1 MFRLKLFGSASIDGP
16 DGRVTG
22 RAVQRRRLG
31 LLALLAVAG
40 ERGMTRDKLVGYL
53 WPDSDA
59 ERARHLL
66 SDSVYRINQA
76 VGGEAVV
83 AVGDDLRLNPER
95 LPSDAWE
102 FAESME
108 RGDWERAVELHVAPF
123 LDGFFLTDADELE
136 RWVDGQRERLARES
150 ARALEALAERAERDG
165 SAVDAVQWWRML
177 AAQDPWSSR
186 IALRLMRALDSA
198 GERAA
203 ALQHA
208 RVHAQLLEDE
218 MGLTPD
224 AELLAFVTEL
234 RTRPPPALPPLP
246 ATRTSAEA
254 LAGSMTAP
262 DAAGAPG
269 SSDDAET
276 DAPSSPAR
284 GEPAVTPA
292 PRRARWMVA
301 AALVLLAATI
311 VAAAFVVSRSRE
323 RADAAGVPQALA
335 VLPFADLSADGAY
348 EYFADGLTEELMARL
363 ANVDGLNVV
372 GRTSVFAFKDEPIDV
387 RDIAA
392 RLNVTAV
399 LQGSVRHSGDRLRI
413 VVQLIDARNGYQLWT
428 DSYER
433 EVADVFVIQDD
444 ISRQIVTRLRGELSG
459 VDAARLT
466 ERSSAT
472 DDPEA
477 FNLYLKGRYEWHQR
491 TESSLRAAAEFF
503 QQAVDRAP
511 AYALAH
517 AGLGDAYAVL
527 GFYDFVPPRTAFPS
541 AAAAARRALELN
553 PSLVEPH
560 ATLGYVALYYDWD
573 WPQAES
579 EFRRAIETEPGYS
592 TAHQWYAN
600 YLTAMGRFDEAASRM
615 GTAMELDPLSVIANA
630 ALGWVHFYAGDYERT
645 IRQCTRAL
653 DLNRDFALAYLW
665 RGMAHMELGDT
676 AAALADH
683 EQSVRLS
690 GGSAIHVAAH
700 AHALAHTGRPQAAAT
715 LMAELVAR
723 TGSDYVPPYEMAKL
737 YDALGDRDAAL
748 ASLEQA
754 YDDRSHSMAFLAVDP
769 QLRALHD
776 EPRFRRLIR
785 LVGLEA
791 TPGGQRLR

>member
-16 DGRVTG
+16 AGRVTG

-40 ERGMTRDKLVGYL
+40 ERGMTREKLVGYL
-53 WPDSDA
+53 WPDSDP

-76 VGGEAVV
+76 VGGEGVV

-102 FAESME
+102 FADAMD

-136 RWVDGQRERLARES
+136 RWVDGQRERLVRER
-150 ARALEALAERAERDG
+150 ARALEALAERAEREG
-165 SAVDAVQWWRML
+165 AAVDAVQWWRQL

-218 MGLTPD
+218 LGLTPD
-224 AELLAFVTEL
+224 ADVLAFVNEL
-234 RTRPPPALPPLP
+234 RTRQEPALLSLP
-246 ATRTSAEA
+246 ARPTALSTHGTTEPAAPRSIPQSPADADAVASSPVTRREPTIG
-254 LAGSMTAP
+254 AGS
-262 DAAGAPG
+262 
-269 SSDDAET
+269 
-276 DAPSSPAR
+276 
-284 GEPAVTPA
+284 
-292 PRRARWMVA
+292 RRVRWTVA
-301 AALVLLAATI
+301 AALLLLAGTI
-311 VAAAFVVSRSRE
+311 SAAAFVVSRSRE
-323 RADAAGVPQALA
+323 SARAANVTQALA

-363 ANVDGLNVV
+363 ANVDGLKVV
-372 GRTSVFAFKDEPIDV
+372 GRMSAFSFKDQPIDV

-392 RLNVTAV
+392 RLGVTAV

-444 ISRQIVTRLRGELSG
+444 IARQIVTRLRGQVSG

-491 TESSLRAAAEFF
+491 TESSLRAAADYF

-511 AYALAH
+511 GYALAH
-517 AGLGDAYAVL
+517 AGLADAFAVL
-527 GFYDFVPPRTAFPS
+527 GFYDFLPPRTAFPA

-579 EFRRAIETEPGYS
+579 EFRRAIDAEPGYS

-630 ALGWVHFYAGDYERT
+630 ALGWVHFFAGDYERT

-653 DLNRDFALAYLW
+653 DLNPDFALAWLW
-665 RGMAHMELGDT
+665 RGIAHMELGDT

-690 GGSAIHVAAH
+690 GGSAIHVAAQ
-700 AHALAHTGRPQAAAT
+700 AHALAHTGRQQAATA
-715 LMAELVAR
+715 LLRELAAR
-723 TGSDYVPPYEMAKL
+723 TGSDYVPPYELAKL

-748 ASLEQA
+748 GSLEQA

-769 QLRALHD
+769 QLRELHE
-776 EPRFRRLIR
+776 EPRFRRLIQ
-785 LVGLEA
+785 LVGLED